1 MIIWLSWLWYAYL
14 SSTSRINIRIHLI
27 SSLCIFC
34 RSHPNSEPLF
44 RSNNV
49 FHLNSKQFPIKL
61 IGAYLQTKG
70 RLTLPLL
77 LFSENPATYC
87 ISKQFN
93 LTHLT
98 LTEIWFQFIFLSR
111 FRFHAFTNS
120 QRFSGFSGDN
130 DRFSSLKVIDSSRSL
145 SYILALFPG
154 AQQAIIHR
162 WRRVVSKGNNSKWQ
176 RINRCEFESDSSTFS
191 RPSLLHISCSILS
204 INSVILSFCSHII
217 S

>member
-77 LFSENPATYC
+77 LFLVRTPPHIIYPN
-87 ISKQFN
+87 N
-93 LTHLT
+93 LTL
-98 LTEIWFQFIFLSR
+98 LISL
-111 FRFHAFTNS
+111 
-120 QRFSGFSGDN
+120 
-130 DRFSSLKVIDSSRSL
+130 SLKFDFNSFFFRVFAFMHSQIHSDFPDFRATTTDFLPWRSS
-145 SYILALFPG
+145 
-154 AQQAIIHR
+154 IHR
-162 WRRVVSKGNNSKWQ
+162 DH
-176 RINRCEFESDSSTFS
+176 F
-191 RPSLLHISCSILS
+191 HI
-204 INSVILSFCSHII
+204 F
-217 S
+217 